1 MQAKRGTELSATGAV
16 FAGSLG
22 ACAWTIASMIIV
34 SRAVSAVN
42 EAGDGGASLD
52 DAVDVDVLRAHE
64 LTSIFQASFGSM
76 LFGALI
82 FLYPWPEFGRV
93 AELMKRLPP
102 VHALVTHPPTSTRR
116 FFLSALYRG
125 VTAPMYRVRMID
137 FFLMDQVVS
146 QTTALRD
153 FFGVFLLC
161 FGGDGAKW
169 AFARAGVVA
178 IVPSYLR
185 FAQCLRRYRDEGHF
199 VQVLNA
205 GKYFA
210 GATAVSLGLLSRVV
224 EDDAGVVGGDWTVD
238 DAKGWRHAF
247 NVFTLIAIAYAM
259 SWDFL
264 QDWSVFIVVRD
275 GGGDGDDD
283 DDKEGGGLGGEKGL
297 GGPRCGPY
305 RATALSRRLMLSKR
319 WKYWLAIAVN
329 AALRNVW
336 ILASVPLDSRGS
348 AASAL
353 GAEAW
358 ITLFAVLEVSRRGM
372 WNYFRVENEHTTNCG
387 QYRATL
393 EVPLPYADDE
403 LTDDERDEDDR
414 DDDGGALIASSS
426 MHSRAGSDG
435 EESDG
440 DDAPVVELVPQRT
453 DSMLNLAAMHL
464 AAAGATEEGGSEEG
478 GGGGG
483 GATTPPLRGRRR
495 VSLREELENELSLEL
510 SRDEGEVVIRLDER
524 ENTPNRP
531 IPSKSSGLEAIR
543 ALLVEE
549 LGAGAPGSPGSPGS
563 RRRSMNARRRSVD
576 LAPSATPPPPSPK
589 RP

>member
-1 MQAKRGTELSATGAV
+1 
-16 FAGSLG
+16 
-22 ACAWTIASMIIV
+22 
-34 SRAVSAVN
+34 
-42 EAGDGGASLD
+42 
-52 DAVDVDVLRAHE
+52 
-64 LTSIFQASFGSM
+64 
-76 LFGALI
+76 
-82 FLYPWPEFGRV
+82 
-93 AELMKRLPP
+93 MKRLPP

-264 QDWSVFIVVRD
+264 QDWSV
-275 GGGDGDDD
+275 
-283 DDKEGGGLGGEKGL
+283 
-297 GGPRCGPY
+297 
-305 RATALSRRLMLSKR
+305 ATALSRRLMLSKR

-403 LTDDERDEDDR
+403 LTDDERD
-414 DDDGGALIASSS
+414 DDD
-426 MHSRAGSDG
+426 
-435 EESDG
+435 
-440 DDAPVVELVPQRT
+440 
-453 DSMLNLAAMHL
+453 
-464 AAAGATEEGGSEEG
+464 
-478 GGGGG
+478 
-483 GATTPPLRGRRR
+483 
-495 VSLREELENELSLEL
+495 
-510 SRDEGEVVIRLDER
+510 
-524 ENTPNRP
+524 
-531 IPSKSSGLEAIR
+531 
-543 ALLVEE
+543 
-549 LGAGAPGSPGSPGS
+549 
-563 RRRSMNARRRSVD
+563 
-576 LAPSATPPPPSPK
+576 
-589 RP
+589 